1 MRMKYPF
8 KSHAK
13 SLRQLCEYCPIGAFL
28 LHSKRICQK
37 ETNSDFF
44 CDKKSLPHMQ
54 QEKNAISWHTH
65 DFIYTRC
72 ILVFPFN
79 AQQKKKCVIW
89 LSLDWP

>member
-1 MRMKYPF
+1 MKYPF

-44 CDKKSLPHMQ
+44 CDKNLCPTCNKKRMQ
-54 QEKNAISWHTH
+54 FLGTPMILYTH
-65 DFIYTRC
+65 VAY
-72 ILVFPFN
+72 
-79 AQQKKKCVIW
+79 
-89 LSLDWP
+89 

>member
-1 MRMKYPF
+1 MKYPF

-28 LHSKRICQK
+28 LHLKRICQK

-79 AQQKKKCVIW
+79 AKQKKKCVIW

>member
-1 MRMKYPF
+1 MKYPF

-28 LHSKRICQK
+28 LHLKRICQK

-65 DFIYTRC
+65 DFYTHTLYIS
-72 ILVFPFN
+72 ILLYRKR
-79 AQQKKKCVIW
+79 KKSDIW
-89 LSLDWP
+89 LKLHW